1 MSKLRAYAEILQ
13 IAYLDLLHKE
23 LKTPSGKKVV
33 CCKCGNGNTT
43 LRKLPDGQYI
53 CNNCFKE
60 KENADKD

>member
-23 LKTPSGKKVV
+23 LKNPSGKKVV